1 MSKITLIDILVEKLG
16 KVYKLEKLDLGED
29 SHLHK
34 KGMHFYP
41 ETYDIKGLGHVC
53 VLKMKAMG
61 GLMRME
67 TLVISTVDKDAPL
80 VNFDYVK
87 AMGKETGIVEL
98 YNVELNEYN
107 PEFLDAFNKIKEQDN
122 DLDDYEASP
131 NWYDEIRYDA
141 SYKKKG
147 KKITARI
154 ETTYNKYLDEFLNQL
169 DSLPVTDLIEKELK
183 VAEFAN
189 KLFELGGPAVN
200 MFKKLFGDDLAKK
213 MVVNYMY
220 GVK

>member
-1 MSKITLIDILVEKLG
+1 MSNITLIDILVKKLG
-16 KVYKLEKLDLGED
+16 KAYKLEKQDLGED

-41 ETYDIKGLGHVC
+41 EVYEVKGLGHIC

-61 GLMRME
+61 GLMKME
-67 TLVISTVDKDAPL
+67 TLVISTINKDAPL

-87 AMGKETGIVEL
+87 AMGKETAIVEL

-107 PEFLDAFNKIKEQDN
+107 PEFLEAFTKIKEQDN
-122 DLDDYEASP
+122 DLADYEANP

-141 SYKKKG
+141 SYKKIG

-154 ETTYNKYLDEFLNQL
+154 DDTYNKYLDEFLNQL
-169 DSLPVTDLIEKELK
+169 ASMPATDPIEKELK
-183 VAEFAN
+183 VQEFAN